1 MWFGDEGVG
10 GGRHGYLGSEEGRPC
25 SRGPWSE
32 PTTGPTALTSSC
44 VLPYLPFLFR
54 QIRHEH
60 LRRLF
65 REEREKLADPD
76 SRRAKAEVEALLKRD
91 AP

>member
-1 MWFGDEGVG
+1 MMEQP
-10 GGRHGYLGSEEGRPC
+10 GSLERSIRPY
-25 SRGPWSE
+25 SRGPWS
-32 PTTGPTALTSSC
+32 GPTAGPAALTSSC
-44 VLPYLPFLFR
+44 ILPFLPFLFR

-60 LRRLF
+60 SRRLF
-65 REEREKLADPD
+65 RQEREKLADPD

>member
-1 MWFGDEGVG
+1 MGPIISLGV
-10 GGRHGYLGSEEGRPC
+10 LIVSRPA
-25 SRGPWSE
+25 GPA
-32 PTTGPTALTSSC
+32 ALTSSC
-44 VLPYLPFLFR
+44 VLPFLPFLFW